1 MNPCLT
7 RKRRTSAGEAGI
19 KTTSGVK
26 TDSAAI
32 VGRYGGVLGIIPNGP
47 CG

>member
-19 KTTSGVK
+19 KTTSGIK
-26 TDSAAI
+26 TNSAAI
-32 VGRYGGVLGIIPNGP
+32 VGKYGGLVGMFPSGP